1 MDLHDLQNDVVSC
14 ILLVKQILIYDDV
27 DHDFQI
33 GFFLVTDFLIE
44 NLTKIDVLIM
54 SIVVMFLPSIVYVFE
69 MSRLMIQIFFVFCY
83 GYLTGIYSGTFL
95 LSLAFLIYKVSLGN
109 GLVFYISI
117 IFDF

>member
-14 ILLVKQILIYDDV
+14 ILLVTQILIYDDV

-33 GFFLVTDFLIE
+33 GFFLVTDFLNE
-44 NLTKIDVLIM
+44 NLT
-54 SIVVMFLPSIVYVFE
+54 SIVYVFE